1 VFRTDN
7 EPFKYYMQKFTTY
20 IVNLMKQEK
29 LFASQGGPI
38 ILAQVSLTFNL
49 KIRLIKMPMCPPTH
63 THLVWAIISLF
74 YFLPI
79 SRKLTGVDVTYNNK
93 TIFELCP
100 GLSQNSYVNIYSY
113 NLESFKF
120 YSLRLH
126 WILCYVKFAISGKK
140 LTILY

>member
-1 VFRTDN
+1 
-7 EPFKYYMQKFTTY
+7 MQKFTTF

-49 KIRLIKMPMCPPTH
+49 KTRLIKMPMCPPTH
-63 THLVWAIISLF
+63 THLVWALISLF

-79 SRKLTGVDVTYNNK
+79 SRKLTGVVITYNNK
-93 TIFELCP
+93 TIFELCL
-100 GLSQNSYVNIYSY
+100 GLSQNYYVNIYSY